1 MLMNCTSTSGC
12 NASEITDATVYAAS
26 NTLPDGLQADQASS
40 GNLLLGYLFSTNNGY
55 QYYPQLSQRQDFFQA
70 LQNVEQSKGGQVVW
84 PQVAANVSSSLETV
98 NSHLHQLRR
107 CLAVGQSSG
116 NYYHAEGMAGISVA
130 L

>member
-1 MLMNCTSTSGC
+1 MNCTSTSGC

-98 NSHLHQLRR
+98 NSPFCINCGGASQWVNQ
-107 CLAVGQSSG
+107 VGTTIMQKEWP
-116 NYYHAEGMAGISVA
+116 AFQ
-130 L
+130 